1 MKRELPIGVSDFEKV
16 ITGNY
21 AYADKTL
28 FIKELIKGKVEVTL
42 FPRPRRFGKTLNL
55 SMLKYFFE
63 KTDISKRHLFD
74 GLAISNYPEI
84 MANQGQYPVIFMTFK
99 DVKAPTWSECYEKIT
114 SIISRECKRHKTC
127 IDALSESE
135 QEIFQALINKTAS
148 KGDCED
154 SLLLLSQLLYSQF
167 NAKVVLLIDEYDT
180 FIHEAYLNGYY
191 DDAIGFARN
200 FFSAGLKDNNY
211 LQQSVITG
219 ILRVAKESIFSG
231 LNSLE
236 VCTFLGIHYTDKFGF
251 LESEVLSLLSEYDRA
266 DQIDAVRTWYNGY
279 ESGKH
284 HIYNPWSIITF
295 LRQEGAFAP
304 YWVNTGKSDLIKK
317 LVIGDQKQLRE
328 DLDMLMTGKYIVK
341 KVDEDIVFSRLDR
354 DPNVIWSFL
363 LFTGYLTFRQAT
375 IVPSDT
381 SKKPA
386 LTETSSSPAT
396 PVLPVSTYQ
405 TVELYIPNTE
415 IFSLFESVV
424 GEWLRDTIDIK
435 SQEQMLKHLVAGE
448 IEPFKNFFSDFV
460 RESLSVFD
468 VSGKEPELFYHAFV
482 LGMLIGLR
490 NTHEIKS
497 NRESGYGRYDV
508 MIIPRDNS
516 KPGIIIEFKKVVP
529 EYKETLKTAAH
540 AALEQIANRDYAT
553 ELRTRGIKQIIELAI
568 VFAGKRV
575 LVQQAKNS

>member
-1 MKRELPIGVSDFEKV
+1 MKRILPIGVSDFEKV
-16 ITGNY
+16 ITGKY

-28 FIKELIKGKVEVTL
+28 FIKELIEGKVETTL
-42 FPRPRRFGKTLNL
+42 IPRPRRFGKTLNL

-63 KTDISKRHLFD
+63 KTDISKHHLFD

-84 MANQGQYPVIFMTFK
+84 MANQGKYPVIFMTLK
-99 DVKAPTWSECYEKIT
+99 DVKHSSWKQCYQHLVTLIAELYKYHRSALRITDPDDQVRFDAVASEKASETWC
-114 SIISRECKRHKTC
+114 H
-127 IDALSESE
+127 DALRFLSR
-135 QEIFQALINKTAS
+135 
-148 KGDCED
+148 C
-154 SLLLLSQLLYSQF
+154 LSQTYQQ
-167 NAKVVLLIDEYDT
+167 KVVLLIDEYDT

-482 LGMLIGLR
+482 LGMLISLR